1 VQAAK
6 GKGSVTITV
15 GPAHPADLPPGA
27 DLGIPVQLIVEDD
40 GPGIDPDL
48 IDRLFEPFVSRRA
61 GGSGLGLAIVQ
72 RAVEAHRG
80 LVLVDSNPGKGA
92 RFTVYLPSRP
102 FRESAA

>member
-1 VQAAK
+1 MKLV
-6 GKGSVTITV
+6 
-15 GPAHPADLPPGA
+15 
-27 DLGIPVQLIVEDD
+27 VEDN

-48 IDRLFEPFVSRRA
+48 EDRLFQPFVSRRA

-80 LVLVDSNPGKGA
+80 IVLVDSTPGQGA

-102 FRESAA
+102 YRENEE